1 MTTTPNIGDL
11 LAGRDWFRL
20 QQEEGARSAVLHVY
34 GTIGSNE
41 WWDDVASP
49 SLVRELDN
57 VDVDEITM
65 YVNSPGG
72 IADDGVAI
80 MNALA
85 RNKAKVTAY
94 VDGLAASAASIVIL
108 GADEIVM
115 GAGSRLMIHDAWSI
129 TWGQASVI
137 QKAAERLDK
146 LSQTLAGLY
155 AQRAG
160 GDVDEWRAAMVAE
173 TWYTAEEAV
182 EAGLADRVAPLH
194 TAAEDDD
201 ETAAAQNVIPIA
213 DAARAFGWR
222 HPGRE
227 AASAPFIPSRS
238 DAPARREGAKLPSSP
253 EPGDPNRKENAVA
266 YSDLTAGL
274 RERLGVTDADA
285 TDDELLAALDEA
297 LEEQANDTPAAPAAS
312 AALPEGTVAVD
323 ATVWEQTQA
332 NARMGAEARAE
343 QDRTRRDGLV
353 ADALRTGRIT
363 AKSKADWRARL
374 DKDETEYAAVLASL
388 PENSAVAV
396 NEVGHSDTLTSTED
410 ALYAA
415 AYGNTETEA

>member
-1 MTTTPNIGDL
+1 MTNTPSIGDL

-20 QQEEGARSAVLHVY
+20 QYDAEHRTALLHVY
-34 GTIGSNE
+34 GSIGSSE

-49 SLVRELDN
+49 SLVRELDAL
-57 VDVDEITM
+57 DVDEITM

-85 RNKAKVTAY
+85 RNKARVVAH
-94 VDGLAASAASIVIL
+94 VDGLAASAATIVLL

-115 GAGSRLMIHDAWSI
+115 NAGSRLMIHDAWSI

-137 QKAAERLDK
+137 QKTAERLDK

-160 GDVDEWRAAMVAE
+160 GTADEWRAAMVEE

-182 EAGLADRVAPLH
+182 EAGLADRVAPVH
-194 TAAEDDD
+194 AASDDD
-201 ETAAAQNVIPIA
+201 ARNLIPIA

-227 AASAPFIPSRS
+227 AASAPFIPSHS
-238 DAPARREGAKLPSSP
+238 PASARRDVSDRKPPVST
-253 EPGDPNRKENAVA
+253 EPGTTNRKDEAMA
-266 YSDLTAGL
+266 YGDLQAGL

-285 TDDELLAALDEA
+285 SDEMLLAALDET
-297 LEEQANDTPAAPAAS
+297 LNEQADPPLATVEP
-312 AALPEGTVAVD
+312 LPEGVAVID
-323 ATVWEQTQA
+323 STVLAELREQA
-332 NARMGAEARAE
+332 AAGAQARAE
-343 QDRTRRDGLV
+343 QTRQRRDSLLEAAL
-353 ADALRTGRIT
+353 ADGRIT
-363 AKSKADWRARL
+363 PAAR
-374 DKDETEYAAVLASL
+374 DHWAALLEDNEDRTSALLAGL
-388 PENSAVAV
+388 HKNAVPMV
-396 NEVGHSDTLTSTED
+396 ELGHSDTLLDAED
-410 ALYAA
+410 ALYAK
-415 AYGNTETEA
+415 YSGEEV

>member
-1 MTTTPNIGDL
+1 MTTQAAVSDL

-20 QQEEGARSAVLHVY
+20 QHDAENRAAKLHVY
-34 GTIGSNE
+34 GTIGSSE

-49 SLVRELDN
+49 SLVRELDAL
-57 VDVDEITM
+57 DVDEITM

-85 RNKAKVTAY
+85 RNKAKVVAY
-94 VDGLAASAASIVIL
+94 VDGLAASAASIVLL

-129 TWGQASVI
+129 AWGQASVLE
-137 QKAAERLDK
+137 KAAQRLDK

-160 GDVDEWRAAMVAE
+160 GEASEWRAAMVAE

-182 EAGLADRVAPLH
+182 DAGLADRVAPIH
-194 TAAEDDD
+194 ADDEDD
-201 ETAAAQNVIPIA
+201 AARNVIPIA
-213 DAARAFGWR
+213 DAARVFGWR

-227 AASAPFIPSRS
+227 AASAPFIPSRERS
-238 DAPARREGAKLPSSP
+238 RDGAKLPVST
-253 EPGDPNRKENAVA
+253 EPGDPNQKEELTV
-266 YSDLTAGL
+266 SDTIKAGL

-285 TDDELLAALDEA
+285 TEEQLLAALDEA
-297 LEEQANDTPAAPAAS
+297 LEERAETTTATTATVPEGVVQVDAAAFEELRAN
-312 AALPEGTVAVD
+312 AAL
-323 ATVWEQTQA
+323 
-332 NARMGAEARAE
+332 GAQARAE
-343 QDRTRRDGLV
+343 QQADRRDAIV
-353 ADALRTGRIT
+353 ARAVGEGRI
-363 AKSKADWRARL
+363 APKARATWRARL
-374 DKDETEYAAVLASL
+374 DKDEEGTVELLNSL
-388 PENSAVAV
+388 EV
-396 NEVGHSDTLTSTED
+396 NTVPVIEVGRADSITDADE

-415 AYGNTETEA
+415 AFGDDEKEV

>member
-20 QQEEGARSAVLHVY
+20 QHDEGARSAALHVY

-49 SLVRELDN
+49 SLVRELDQI
-57 VDVDEITM
+57 DVDEITM

-85 RNKAKVTAY
+85 RNKAKIIAY

-129 TWGQASVI
+129 TWGQASAI
-137 QKAAERLDK
+137 QKTAERLDK

-160 GDVDEWRAAMVAE
+160 GDAAQWRAAMVEE

-182 EAGLADRVAPLH
+182 EAGLADRVASLRNDVE
-194 TAAEDDD
+194 AEEDS
-201 ETAAAQNVIPIA
+201 TAQNVVPIA

-227 AASAPFIPSRS
+227 AASAPFIPSRDA
-238 DAPARREGAKLPSSP
+238 DAPHRDGVKLPSSS

-274 RERLGVTDADA
+274 RERLGVTDANA

-297 LEEQANDTPAAPAAS
+297 LEEQPENNTT

-323 ATVWEQTQA
+323 ATVWEETQA
-332 NARMGAEARAE
+332 NARRGAEARAE
-343 QDRTRRDGLV
+343 QDSARRDAIV

-363 AKSKADWRARL
+363 AKSKDGWRARL
-374 DKDETEYAAVLASL
+374 DKDEKEYAAVLADL
-388 PENSAVAV
+388 PENGAVAV
-396 NEVGHSDTLTSTED
+396 NEVGHSDTLTSTDD
-410 ALYAA
+410 ALYAEM
-415 AYGNTETEA
+415 YPTEEEA

>member
-34 GTIGSNE
+34 GSIGSSE
-41 WWDDVASP
+41 WWDDVSSP
-49 SLVRELDN
+49 SLVRELDGI
-57 VDVDEITM
+57 DVDEITM

-85 RNKAKVTAY
+85 RNSAKVTAY

-129 TWGQASVI
+129 TWGQASTI
-137 QKAAERLDK
+137 QKTAERLDK

-160 GDVDEWRAAMVAE
+160 GDADSWRAAMVEE

-182 EAGLADRVAPLH
+182 EAGLADRVATIH
-194 TAAEDDD
+194 AGAEDDD
-201 ETAAAQNVIPIA
+201 ESAALNVIPIA

-227 AASAPFIPSRS
+227 AASAPFIPPRPAAQARAA
-238 DAPARREGAKLPSSP
+238 APTLPSST

-297 LEEQANDTPAAPAAS
+297 LEEQAENTSTSTAA
-312 AALPEGTVAVD
+312 EGTVTVD
-323 ATVWEQTQA
+323 ATVWEETQA
-332 NARMGAEARAE
+332 NARRGAEARAE
-343 QDRTRRDGLV
+343 QDSTRRDGIV

-374 DKDETEYAAVLASL
+374 DKDEKEYASVLASL
-388 PENSAVAV
+388 PENGAVAV
-396 NEVGHSDTLTSTED
+396 NEIGHSDSLTSADD

-415 AYGNTETEA
+415 FVGDEKED

>member
-1 MTTTPNIGDL
+1 MSTTSNIGDL

-20 QQEEGARSAVLHVY
+20 QHDQETRSAVLHVY

-49 SLVRELDN
+49 SLVRELDTL
-57 VDVDEITM
+57 DVDEVTM

-85 RNKAKVTAY
+85 RNKAKVTAF
-94 VDGLAASAASIVIL
+94 VDGLAASAATIVIL

-129 TWGQASVI
+129 AWGQASVL

-160 GDVDEWRAAMVAE
+160 GDAAQWRAAMEAE

-182 EAGLADRVAPLH
+182 EAGLADRVAALH
-194 TAAEDDD
+194 ADDEDDT
-201 ETAAAQNVIPIA
+201 EAEAARNVIPIR
-213 DAARAFGWR
+213 DAARVFGWQ

-227 AASAPFIPSRS
+227 AASAPFIP
-238 DAPARREGAKLPSSP
+238 AREQSTARPKLPSSP
-253 EPGDPNRKENAVA
+253 EPGEPNRKEEAVA

-274 RERLGVTDADA
+274 RERLGVTDANA
-285 TDDELLAALDEA
+285 TDDELLAAVDEA
-297 LEEQANDTPAAPAAS
+297 LTEQVDDTPAAS
-312 AALPEGTVAVD
+312 AASTALPEGTIAVD
-323 ATVWEQTQA
+323 ATVWEETQS
-332 NARMGAEARAE
+332 NARLGAEARAE
-343 QDRTRRDGLV
+343 QDRTRRDTIV
-353 ADALRTGRIT
+353 DAALKNGQIT
-363 AKSKADWRARL
+363 PKSKADWRARL
-374 DKDETEYAAVLASL
+374 DKDEKEYASVLASL
-388 PENSAVAV
+388 PKNTAVAV
-396 NEVGHSDTLTSTED
+396 NEVGHSDTLTSSDD
-410 ALYAA
+410 ALYAQFT
-415 AYGNTETEA
+415 GDTTETEA

>member
-1 MTTTPNIGDL
+1 MSTTSNIGDL

-20 QQEEGARSAVLHVY
+20 QQDEEARSASLHVY

-49 SLVRELDN
+49 SLVRELDTL
-57 VDVDEITM
+57 DVDEITM

-85 RNKAKVTAY
+85 RNKAKVTAF
-94 VDGLAASAASIVIL
+94 VDGLAASAATIVIL

-129 TWGQASVI
+129 AWGQASVL

-160 GDVDEWRAAMVAE
+160 GDTEQWRAAMEAE

-182 EAGLADRVAPLH
+182 EAGLADRVAALH
-194 TAAEDDD
+194 AEGEADSDA
-201 ETAAAQNVIPIA
+201 EARNVIPIR
-213 DAARAFGWR
+213 DAARVFGWQ

-227 AASAPFIPSRS
+227 AASAPFIP
-238 DAPARREGAKLPSSP
+238 AREQSAARPKLPSSP
-253 EPGDPNRKENAVA
+253 EPGDPNRKEEAVA

-274 RERLGVTDADA
+274 RERLGVTDANA
-285 TDDELLAALDEA
+285 TDDELLAAVDEA
-297 LEEQANDTPAAPAAS
+297 LAEQADENSAAS
-312 AALPEGTVAVD
+312 AALPEGTIAVD
-323 ATVWEQTQA
+323 ATVWEETQS
-332 NARMGAEARAE
+332 NARLGAEARAE
-343 QDRTRRDGLV
+343 QDRTRRDGIV
-353 ADALRTGRIT
+353 ADALRAGRIT
-363 AKSKADWRARL
+363 PKSKAEWRARL
-374 DKDETEYAAVLASL
+374 DKDEKEYASVLASL
-388 PENSAVAV
+388 PKNTAVAV
-396 NEVGHSDTLTSTED
+396 NEVGHSDTLTSSDD
-410 ALYAA
+410 ALYAQ
-415 AYGNTETEA
+415 YTGESTETEA

>member
-1 MTTTPNIGDL
+1 MTTQAAVSDL

-20 QQEEGARSAVLHVY
+20 QHDAENRAAKLHVY
-34 GTIGSNE
+34 GTIGSSE

-49 SLVRELDN
+49 SLVRELDAL
-57 VDVDEITM
+57 DVDEITM

-85 RNKAKVTAY
+85 RNKAKVVAY
-94 VDGLAASAASIVIL
+94 VDGLAASAASIVLL

-129 TWGQASVI
+129 AWGQASVLE
-137 QKAAERLDK
+137 KAAQRLDK

-160 GDVDEWRAAMVAE
+160 GEASEWRAAMVAE

-182 EAGLADRVAPLH
+182 DAGLADRVAPIH
-194 TAAEDDD
+194 ADDEDD
-201 ETAAAQNVIPIA
+201 AARNVIPIA
-213 DAARAFGWR
+213 DAARVFGWR

-227 AASAPFIPSRS
+227 AASAPFIPSRERS
-238 DAPARREGAKLPSSP
+238 RDGAKLPVST
-253 EPGDPNRKENAVA
+253 EPGDPNQKEELTV
-266 YSDLTAGL
+266 SDTIKAGL

-285 TDDELLAALDEA
+285 TEEQLLAALDEA
-297 LEEQANDTPAAPAAS
+297 LEERAETTTATTATVPEGVVQVDAAAFEELRAN
-312 AALPEGTVAVD
+312 AAL
-323 ATVWEQTQA
+323 
-332 NARMGAEARAE
+332 GAQARAE
-343 QDRTRRDGLV
+343 QQADRRDAIV
-353 ADALRTGRIT
+353 ARAVGEGRI
-363 AKSKADWRARL
+363 APKARATWRARL
-374 DKDETEYAAVLASL
+374 DKDEEGTVELLNSLEVNTVPVTEIGRADSITDAD
-388 PENSAVAV
+388 E
-396 NEVGHSDTLTSTED
+396 

-415 AYGNTETEA
+415 AFGDDEKEV

>member
-20 QQEEGARSAVLHVY
+20 QLDESARAAVLHVY
-34 GTIGSNE
+34 GTIGSSE

-49 SLVRELDN
+49 SLVRELDSI
-57 VDVDEITM
+57 DVDEITM

-85 RNKAKVTAY
+85 RNKATVTAY

-160 GDVDEWRAAMVAE
+160 GDVDDWRAAMVAE

-182 EAGLADRVAPLH
+182 EAGLANRVAKLH
-194 TAAEDDD
+194 TAATDDD
-201 ETAAAQNVIPIA
+201 ETTGAQNVIPIA

-227 AASAPFIPSRS
+227 AASAPFIPPR
-238 DAPARREGAKLPSSP
+238 DAAPARRDGAKLPSSP
-253 EPGDPNRKENAVA
+253 EPGEPNRKENAVA

-297 LEEQANDTPAAPAAS
+297 LDEQADTTTETAS
-312 AALPEGTVAVD
+312 AAAGLPEGTVAVD

-343 QDRTRRDGLV
+343 QDRTRRDAIV
-353 ADALRTGRIT
+353 ADALSTGRIT
-363 AKSKADWRARL
+363 AKSKDEWRARL
-374 DKDETEYAAVLASL
+374 DKDETEYASVLASL
-388 PENSAVAV
+388 PKNSAVAV
-396 NEVGHSDTLTSTED
+396 NEVGHSDTLTSTDD
-410 ALYAA
+410 ALYNAM
-415 AYGNTETEA
+415 YGTDEKGA

>member
-1 MTTTPNIGDL
+1 MSNTSNIGDL

-20 QQEEGARSAVLHVY
+20 QHDEETRSASLHVY

-49 SLVRELDN
+49 SLVRELDTL
-57 VDVDEITM
+57 DVDEITM

-85 RNKAKVTAY
+85 RNKAKVTAF
-94 VDGLAASAASIVIL
+94 VDGLAASAATIVIL

-129 TWGQASVI
+129 AWGQASVL

-160 GDVDEWRAAMVAE
+160 GDAEQWRAAMEAE

-182 EAGLADRVAPLH
+182 EAGLADRVAALH
-194 TAAEDDD
+194 TEDEDDTD
-201 ETAAAQNVIPIA
+201 AEAARNVIPIR
-213 DAARAFGWR
+213 DAARVFGWQ

-227 AASAPFIPSRS
+227 AASAPFIP
-238 DAPARREGAKLPSSP
+238 AREQSAARPKLPSSP
-253 EPGDPNRKENAVA
+253 EPGDPNRKEEAVA

-274 RERLGVTDADA
+274 RERLGVTDANA
-285 TDDELLAALDEA
+285 TDDELLAAVDEA
-297 LEEQANDTPAAPAAS
+297 LSEQADETPAAAAAS
-312 AALPEGTVAVD
+312 AALPEGTIAVD
-323 ATVWEQTQA
+323 ATVWEETQA
-332 NARMGAEARAE
+332 NARLGAEARAE
-343 QDRTRRDGLV
+343 QDRIRRDGIV
-353 ADALRTGRIT
+353 ADALRAGRIT
-363 AKSKADWRARL
+363 PKSKAEWRARL
-374 DKDETEYAAVLASL
+374 DKDEKEYASVLASL
-388 PENSAVAV
+388 PKNTAVAV
-396 NEVGHSDTLTSTED
+396 NEVGHSDTLTSSDD

-415 AYGNTETEA
+415 FTGDTTETEA

>member
-1 MTTTPNIGDL
+1 MSTTSNIGDL

-20 QQEEGARSAVLHVY
+20 QHDEETRSAVLHVY

-49 SLVRELDN
+49 SLVRELDTL
-57 VDVDEITM
+57 DADEITM

-85 RNKAKVTAY
+85 RNKAKVTAF
-94 VDGLAASAASIVIL
+94 VDGLAASAATIVIL

-129 TWGQASVI
+129 AWGQASVL

-160 GDVDEWRAAMVAE
+160 GDAAQWRSAMEAE

-182 EAGLADRVAPLH
+182 EAGLADRVAVLH
-194 TAAEDDD
+194 TDDD
-201 ETAAAQNVIPIA
+201 DDAEAETPRNVVQIA
-213 DAARAFGWR
+213 DAARVFGWQ

-227 AASAPFIPSRS
+227 AASAPFIPPR
-238 DAPARREGAKLPSSP
+238 AATRAQPELPSSP
-253 EPGDPNRKENAVA
+253 EPGEPNRKEEAVA

-274 RERLGVTDADA
+274 RERLGVTDANA
-285 TDDELLAALDEA
+285 SDDELLAAVDEA
-297 LEEQANDTPAAPAAS
+297 LEEQATNTPAAS
-312 AALPEGTVAVD
+312 AASTGLPEGTVAVD

-332 NARMGAEARAE
+332 NARLGAEARAE
-343 QDRTRRDGLV
+343 QDRTRRDGII
-353 ADALRTGRIT
+353 ADAMSDGRIT
-363 AKSKADWRARL
+363 PKSKADWRARL

-388 PENSAVAV
+388 PKNTAVAV
-396 NEVGHSDTLTSTED
+396 NEVGHSDTLTSAED

-415 AYGNTETEA
+415 AYGNDETEA

>member
-1 MTTTPNIGDL
+1 MTTKPNIGDL

-20 QQEEGARSAVLHVY
+20 QQNEDARSAVLHIY
-34 GTIGSNE
+34 GTIGSSE
-41 WWDDVASP
+41 WWDDVSSP
-49 SLVRELDN
+49 SLVRELDA

-137 QKAAERLDK
+137 EKTAERLNK

-160 GDVDEWRAAMVAE
+160 GEAGDWRAAMVEE

-182 EAGLADRVAPLH
+182 QAGLADRVDPIHA
-194 TAAEDDD
+194 DDD
-201 ETAAAQNVIPIA
+201 SSVAKNAVPVA

-227 AASAPFIPSRS
+227 AASAPFIPSR
-238 DAPARREGAKLPSSP
+238 AATPVHRAGFKLPSSV
-253 EPGDPNRKENAVA
+253 EPGEPNRKESAVA

-274 RERLGVTDADA
+274 RERLGVTDATA
-285 TDDELLAALDEA
+285 DDETLLAALDEA
-297 LEEQANDTPAAPAAS
+297 LNEQAETPKAAAATIPEGAVVMDAAS
-312 AALPEGTVAVD
+312 LEELRSQAAL
-323 ATVWEQTQA
+323 
-332 NARMGAEARAE
+332 GAQARAQQE
-343 QDRTRRDGLV
+343 SDRRDAIV
-353 ADALRTGRIT
+353 SNALAEGRI
-363 AKSKADWRARL
+363 AAASRNSWRAQL
-374 DKDETEYAAVLASL
+374 DKDEEGITALLSSFPKNQAV
-388 PENSAVAV
+388 PVA
-396 NEVGHSDTLTSTED
+396 ELGQSDTITSADD
-410 ALYAA
+410 ALYGEI
-415 AYGNTETEA
+415 YGKKED